1 MNLTHWRGRLSITMK
16 KNKKI
21 YHALRFITMILTT
34 LMIPLGTYVGFQFG
48 AGHYQFGLVVL
59 AAQCAI
65 TFVQTYIWWVTLEYE
80 GKIKR

>member
-1 MNLTHWRGRLSITMK
+1 
-16 KNKKI
+16 
-21 YHALRFITMILTT
+21 MILTT